1 MQTLKEYVPIVLIKD
16 QISKRDSNLE
26 ANEEK
31 IHFKEQET
39 KSPKI
44 SFHINSSRSTS
55 IQNTIPNFLKATV
68 FPNILSRTKLDI
80 IRYRHSQQIQLDPD
94 NLTTHR
100 ECKLQQEIKTR
111 QKEKDKSNS
120 KMHTQFTKGPSQ
132 KPIITQLTTLI
143 KDNFSISERTSSF
156 KFRSLSPEI
165 EGQVWQKNNKVNRIN
180 KAYEIQKK
188 IHHLER
194 FKTYWKTDEIQQIL
208 QQKIVQIG
216 VNTKKGLKQIFIL
229 IFLPHQCVNLKSSQ
243 IEAKQITNNLELSI
257 FPFFIPIYEKIIND
271 KELIDNFRQWISYF
285 LDILHF
291 RNQMKY
297 TKVFTLDSIEITQLN
312 QLPQYDKFLYIQLQ
326 GQFDLWIQLKQQL
339 NLSGEFQLDKYPK
352 LAIKLLDLKC
362 KEDISRFFKKREN
375 LLPFYFRQQQHES
388 QTTIPSQYL
397 IEVENDLREPDEQM
411 FEQSIIQMNEQEQDT
426 YLKLLQQYIQSNKSK
441 YSNKLKNLEE
451 MMRQRLEKIKAMKRY
466 SIQIKL
472 QAKKYLGFKE
482 EEIFEQKLMQENEQ
496 TIQEIQEEAFDE
508 IMPQNTHIFKKKQKQ
523 NLSIEDPFQSF
534 QNKDNEKFKEIIQ
547 LINIE
552 KIILEKN
559 LSRQDIYYYL
569 SLFKALMDSD
579 TTKRIK
585 DVKYPTLFISVDQLK
600 RGIAFI
606 ALYKNTVNTKK
617 LAEVYNRKYQY
628 CEFMEFLDIFT
639 TEYRVTDEELKDIEL
654 NKEDSIQNYRKQ
666 SVFGR
671 QESLRQQIDQN

>member
-1 MQTLKEYVPIVLIKD
+1 MQTLKEYIPIVLSKD
-16 QISKRDSNLE
+16 HLSKREANLE
-26 ANEEK
+26 AVEEK
-31 IHFKEQET
+31 YMVKEQET

-55 IQNTIPNFLKATV
+55 IQNTIPYCVKATV

-80 IRYRHSQQIQLDPD
+80 IRYRHSEQLQLDPD
-94 NLTTHR
+94 KITTQR
-100 ECKLQQEIKTR
+100 DRKKLAELKIR
-111 QKEKDKSNS
+111 SKEKDKSNS
-120 KMHTQFTKGPSQ
+120 KMHTQFTKSPTQ

-143 KDNFSISERTSSF
+143 KDNFSVSERTSSF

-165 EGQVWQKNNKVNRIN
+165 EGQLWQKNNKVNRIN
-180 KAYEIQKK
+180 KAYEIQKE

-194 FKTYWKTDEIQQIL
+194 FKTCWKTDEIQQIL

-216 VNTKKGLKQIFIL
+216 LNTKKGLKQIFIL
-229 IFLPHQCVNLKSSQ
+229 IFLPHQSLHLKSSQ
-243 IEAKQITNNLELSI
+243 TEVKQITNNLELSI
-257 FPFFIPIYEKIIND
+257 FPFFIPIYEKIINE
-271 KELIDNFRQWISYF
+271 KELTDNFRQWISYF

-291 RNQMKY
+291 RNHLSQ
-297 TKVFTLDSIEITQLN
+297 TKVFSLDSVEITQLN

-352 LAIKLLDLKC
+352 LAIKLFDLKS
-362 KEDISRFFKKREN
+362 KEEVSRFFKKREN
-375 LLPFYFRQQQHES
+375 LLPFYFRHQQQES
-388 QTTIPSQYL
+388 QTSIPSQYL
-397 IEVENDLREPDEQM
+397 IEIENDLREPDEQM
-411 FEQSIIQMNEQEQDT
+411 FEQSIIQMSEQEQDT

-441 YSNKLKNLEE
+441 YSSKLRNLEE
-451 MMRQRLEKIKAMKRY
+451 MMRQRLEKIKARKRY
-466 SIQIKL
+466 SIQVKL
-472 QAKKYLGFKE
+472 QAKKYLGYKE
-482 EEIFEQKLMQENEQ
+482 EELIQQRLMLEDEKS
-496 TIQEIQEEAFDE
+496 IQEIQEEAFDQ
-508 IMPQNTHIFKKKQKQ
+508 IMPQTTHIFKKKQKQ
-523 NLSIEDPFQSF
+523 NIPIEDPFQSF
-534 QNKDNEKFKEIIQ
+534 QTKDNEKFKEITQ

-579 TTKRIK
+579 TTTRIK

-628 CEFMEFLDIFT
+628 CEFLEFLDIFT
-639 TEYRVTDEELKDIEL
+639 TQYRVSEEELKDIED
-654 NKEDSIQNYRKQ
+654 EDSLKIQRRQ

-671 QESLRQQIDQN
+671 QESLKYLIDQN